1 MAIGLDLEEKKR
13 GDFLPVLKFDAK
25 GGDFIAV
32 NREPQSDGT
41 WEKQEVEIGYP
52 LKAVVDL
59 ANMQKGWISFKP
71 GAVDF
76 TMVHI
81 EDKLPA
87 QPTPDHKSG
96 VRFRMFLKAHGLREF
111 SHTSKNVLRAIDALH
126 DEFIREASKHPGKL
140 PVVEVSGTETVKMQT
155 KEQGELRFKVPK
167 WRISGWVEPPAEMA
181 AAGTPAAPEPKPMP
195 AAKPAAPAPSSDEEF

>member
-25 GGDFIAV
+25 AGDFIAV

-41 WEKQEVEIGYP
+41 WEKSEVEIATP
-52 LKAVVDL
+52 FKAVVDFH
-59 ANMQKGWISFKP
+59 NMQKGWISFKP

-76 TMVHI
+76 TMVHV

-87 QPTPDHKSG
+87 QPTPDHKQG
-96 VRFRMFLKAHGLREF
+96 VRFRMFFKEHGLREF
-111 SHTSKNVLRAIDALH
+111 SHTSKNVLRAINALH
-126 DEFIREASKHPGKL
+126 DEFISGASKNAGKL

-155 KEQGELRFKVPK
+155 KDQGELRFKIPK
-167 WRISGWVEPPAEMA
+167 WRVSAWIDPPEGM
-181 AAGTPAAPEPKPMP
+181 GGEEKPAAPASKPMP
-195 AAKPAAPAPSSDEEF
+195 AAKPAPAPAVDEEF